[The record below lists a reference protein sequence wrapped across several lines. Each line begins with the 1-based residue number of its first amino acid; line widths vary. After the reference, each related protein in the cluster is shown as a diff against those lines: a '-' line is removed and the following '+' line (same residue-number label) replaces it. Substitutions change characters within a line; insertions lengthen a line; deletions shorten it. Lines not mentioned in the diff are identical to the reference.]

1 MEYFCCI
8 YERVGLAPEFFLEF
22 VGNPVRSG
30 VDSAEMDKMAIEGRT
45 ALTQLTSFKYVI
57 HKYVIK

>member
-45 ALTQLTSFKYVI
+45 ALTQ
-57 HKYVIK
+57 